1 MANATGWHEVK
12 VISERLGHANV
23 AITIDIYRHVLPAA
37 DAETAHT
44 LTLTT
49 LERLVGVAGFELVL
63 QPGPTFAVAG
73 EHRGAP
79 VLVPDRLP
87 ALAPA
92 EALAR
97 IVLPL
102 HLEWSNE
109 DRRRDLAV
117 RADRIRVYELVLG
130 EGTHDDVLRYV
141 DPTLLLDVFDELNL
155 PEAIRAAWQPAVARW
170 RGR

>member
-1 MANATGWHEVK
+1 MTTPLLTRA
-12 VISERLGHANV
+12 RQ
-23 AITIDIYRHVLPAA
+23 
-37 DAETAHT
+37 DAGLSKAELARRAHT
-44 LTLTT
+44 SRTTVSAYEHGAKTPTLTT

-63 QPGPTFAVAG
+63 QPRPTFAVAG

-97 IVLPL
+97 IELPL

-109 DRRRDLAV
+109 VRRRDLVV
-117 RADRIRVYELVLG
+117 RAERIRVYELVLR
-130 EGTHDDVLRYV
+130 EGTPDDVLRYV